1 MKLSEDLQ
9 QKLICPVTKNSL
21 QIEGDYLENI
31 TNNEIRYPIIDGI
44 PVLINDDKS
53 VFSIDDF
60 IGRNDTTYNLEGSRL
75 KEFIWKLIP
84 TIDLN
89 IKGRENYK
97 KIASIL
103 PGNSKV
109 LVIGGSIMGEGMD
122 PLYSDKSF
130 EIVGTDV
137 SFGPY
142 TKLICDAHD
151 IPFEDDVFDCVIIQ
165 AVLEHVLDP
174 HRCVSEIHRILKS
187 DGLVYAETPFMQQ
200 AHMTP
205 YDFNRF
211 TYLGHRRLFRHFEE
225 LDSGPVCGPGMAL
238 AWSYSYFLKS
248 FATSHTTTRLLTIF
262 ARFTSFILKYFDY
275 YLINKPGAYDAASG
289 LYFMGRKSGHILSD
303 DDLIKQFKGLV

>member
-1 MKLSEDLQ
+1 MKLSEGLQ
-9 QKLICPVTKNSL
+9 QKLICPATKKKL
-21 QIEGDYLENI
+21 RLEGNYLVNI
-31 TNNEIRYPIIDGI
+31 SNKKIRYPIIDGI

-53 VFSIDDF
+53 IFSIEDF
-60 IGRNDTTYNLEGSRL
+60 IRRNDTTYNLEENGL
-75 KEFIWKLIP
+75 KKLIWKLTP

-89 IKGRENYK
+89 IKGHENYK
-97 KIASIL
+97 NITSLL
-103 PGNSKV
+103 PVNSKV
-109 LVIGGSIMGEGMD
+109 LVIGGSIKGEGMD

-142 TKLICDAHD
+142 TKLVCDAHD

-174 HRCVSEIHRILKS
+174 HRCVSEIHRILKPA
-187 DGLVYAETPFMQQ
+187 GIVYAETPFMQQ

-205 YDFNRF
+205 YDFTRF

-238 AWSYSYFLKS
+238 AWSYTYFLKS
-248 FATSHTTTRLLTIF
+248 FSTSHTINRLLTIF
-262 ARFTSFILKYFDY
+262 ARYTSFILKYFDY

-289 LYFMGRKSGHILSD
+289 LFFMGRKSSHILTDS
-303 DDLIKQFKGLV
+303 DLIKQFKGLA